1 LGLLPQSQNRR
12 LVAAVINLLHI
23 ITTTIIIL
31 RVSPSLNPTDH
42 ISICRAD

>member
-1 LGLLPQSQNRR
+1 LDLLSQSQTRR
-12 LVAAVINLLHI
+12 LVAGVINLLHI

-31 RVSPSLNPTDH
+31 RASPSLNPTDH